1 MLREKLL
8 DEIENLYIHMEY
20 EKLIEKCDELLEI
33 DADNPV
39 ALNYKAIALYY
50 LKSYDEAMELLDYN
64 LNLHPKNPY
73 VLNNKALVY
82 IATGEYEK
90 ALECAEEGL
99 KYKDF
104 DWLMKNKIEAL
115 IYLGRDDEALE
126 YYNSVQIPSYTFDD
140 ALVKCCIIE
149 KDGRLEM
156 MEVLYDRGRFEDAIK
171 ICDEIGE
178 NPKAIKCRIMS
189 LVRLERHEEAFECIE
204 KAIEIYPYDY
214 DLYLIRARVS
224 GSLDESIES
233 YEKAFE
239 ILGSVNNYRL
249 EVRDYVKCLN
259 AKVHMLLFCDNYE
272 EAIEVCK
279 KALECQARLV

>member
-1 MLREKLL
+1 MLREELL
-8 DEIENLYIHMEY
+8 DKIEYLYCRGEY
-20 EKLIEKCDELLEI
+20 EKLIEKCDELLKI

-50 LKSYDEAMELLDYN
+50 LKCYDEAMELLDYN
-64 LNLHPKNPY
+64 LSLHPKNPY

-82 IATGEYEK
+82 IAVGEYEK

-104 DWLMKNKIEAL
+104 DWLMRNKVEAL
-115 IYLGRDDEALE
+115 IHLGRDDEALE
-126 YYNSVQIPSYTFDD
+126 YCNSVQIPSYTFND

-149 KDGRLEM
+149 KDSRLEM
-156 MEVLYDRGRFEDAIK
+156 MEVLYDRGRFDDVIR

-178 NPKAIKCRIMS
+178 NPKATKYRIMA
-189 LVRLERHEEAFECIE
+189 LVRLERNDEAFGCIE

-224 GSLDESIES
+224 RSLDESIES

-239 ILGSVNNYRL
+239 ILGSVNNHRL
-249 EVRDYVKCLN
+249 EVREYVKCLN
-259 AKVHMLLFCDNYE
+259 AKAHMLLFCDNYD
-272 EAIEVCK
+272 EAIGVCR
-279 KALECQARLV
+279 KAVECQAKLV